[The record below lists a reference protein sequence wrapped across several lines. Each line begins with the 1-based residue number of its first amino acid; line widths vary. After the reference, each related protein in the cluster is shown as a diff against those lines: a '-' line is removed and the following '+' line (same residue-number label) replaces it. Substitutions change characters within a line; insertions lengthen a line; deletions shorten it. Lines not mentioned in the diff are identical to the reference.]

1 MQKFEILQTPR
12 TPYLL
17 IDFEA
22 GYIVYRGRFIPEVDP
37 FSIMI
42 PFYNAIKEYSTSP
55 QKITTIDIYYE
66 YVNTG
71 NLKLFSDSFKLM
83 KMIEKAGSE
92 LICRWHIDDPTDED
106 NIEMCNDIS
115 IYSGLKFKVVFDKE

>member
-1 MQKFEILQTPR
+1 MQKFEVSQTPR

-17 IDFEA
+17 IDFEMWC
-22 GYIVYRGRFIPEVDP
+22 IIYRGRFIPDVDP

-42 PFYNAIKEYSTSP
+42 PFCNAIKEYCSSP
-55 QKITTIDIYYE
+55 PKITPIDVYYE

-71 NLKLFSDSFKLM
+71 SLKLFSDSFKLM
-83 KMIEKAGSE
+83 KLIEKADGE
-92 LICRWHIDDPTDED
+92 IVCRWHIDDPSDDD

-115 IYSGLKFKVVFDKE
+115 IYSGLKIQLTIDKK